1 MKILWTDGI
10 AGSRE
15 LAFENQTLISTP
27 GRTRLLLDNL
37 DENALASV
45 CLNDHQLP
53 MEKGISSFTFDCAF
67 DDDGISDV
75 LIYADGTRAHIR
87 FQAAVIAALSD
98 DAQQDLAHFYYTLER
113 EMKASGDSMSLG
125 DLFAA
130 VRDRRIQLLAMN
142 DRMTGLNDQSIL
154 DDIRTALPYAEGICT
169 RPRMQLRTRY
179 QVMDIELVKRI
190 TSHSLQHLGAH
201 SEHWKGRTLAGL
213 IPSRMNAITSED
225 KTDIYENTFFGKVMQ
240 AAFHI
245 VGTYDLRLKKAIR
258 QTDTLINWDRYGNAF
273 ADFRRTQMLYS
284 LMPDYDQE
292 KETAKRKDLDAMSD
306 HLDGLERGL
315 STVLASKFYRELDR
329 QKIQRFPLPVRPTN
343 ILKMDSRYRQILVL
357 WQKILLEQKKK
368 NHRSI
373 GEKKTDA
380 FTNYGDFVQLLF
392 VYALSITGFRIAPK
406 SVAKLSKNGT
416 LMLDA
421 HAAAQDIDRISLHIE
436 TRHLLETPY
445 LHLTFTER
453 QTYRMAYTLRYPID
467 KIRAKYPDLIAPEGG
482 DDEIIFRQ
490 YPDRERLQ
498 NYFAELHDEV
508 EKKGGNDIKHQG
520 GILTQLHRQWRQ
532 LLADSIHRMRSD
544 RTFTIALVPLPL
556 PLHGDEETVR
566 TATNRLLALKDVM
579 AGEGIDSLLIAVPTD
594 PGSPDLLAI
603 KDAAIAHRILNYGDS
618 FLPDDTAYGD
628 YRVGLLPVAQDDI
641 ASAQRLA
648 KVATLHVTRLLMDWD
663 YAQDTCPVCGSH
675 HVQHTEDKSYQCLNP
690 ACRATFGKPRCKHC
704 GNTFDWIQ
712 PQGKIKKSG
721 QQGASTLSR
730 ILELESML
738 GSMAIT
744 DFSYERSKDGSIRF
758 LPRCPHCGHIAGEGD
773 VQ

>member
-1 MKILWTDGI
+1 MRW
-10 AGSRE
+10 R
-15 LAFENQTLISTP
+15 
-27 GRTRLLLDNL
+27 
-37 DENALASV
+37 
-45 CLNDHQLP
+45 
-53 MEKGISSFTFDCAF
+53 
-67 DDDGISDV
+67 
-75 LIYADGTRAHIR
+75 
-87 FQAAVIAALSD
+87 
-98 DAQQDLAHFYYTLER
+98 
-113 EMKASGDSMSLG
+113 
-125 DLFAA
+125 
-130 VRDRRIQLLAMN
+130 
-142 DRMTGLNDQSIL
+142 
-154 DDIRTALPYAEGICT
+154 
-169 RPRMQLRTRY
+169 
-179 QVMDIELVKRI
+179 
-190 TSHSLQHLGAH
+190 
-201 SEHWKGRTLAGL
+201 
-213 IPSRMNAITSED
+213 
-225 KTDIYENTFFGKVMQ
+225 
-240 AAFHI
+240 
-245 VGTYDLRLKKAIR
+245 
-258 QTDTLINWDRYGNAF
+258 
-273 ADFRRTQMLYS
+273 
-284 LMPDYDQE
+284 
-292 KETAKRKDLDAMSD
+292 
-306 HLDGLERGL
+306 
-315 STVLASKFYRELDR
+315 
-329 QKIQRFPLPVRPTN
+329 
-343 ILKMDSRYRQILVL
+343 
-357 WQKILLEQKKK
+357 
-368 NHRSI
+368 
-373 GEKKTDA
+373 
-380 FTNYGDFVQLLF
+380 
-392 VYALSITGFRIAPK
+392 
-406 SVAKLSKNGT
+406 
-416 LMLDA
+416 
-421 HAAAQDIDRISLHIE
+421 
-436 TRHLLETPY
+436 
-445 LHLTFTER
+445 
-453 QTYRMAYTLRYPID
+453 
-467 KIRAKYPDLIAPEGG
+467 
-482 DDEIIFRQ
+482 
-490 YPDRERLQ
+490 
-498 NYFAELHDEV
+498 
-508 EKKGGNDIKHQG
+508 KKGGNDIKHQG